1 MNGTKLQGIDI
12 YIDVLKAPIQRAPT
26 SLMQIVQYHF
36 CHYLNASYP

>member
-1 MNGTKLQGIDI
+1 MNGTEFQGPCI

-36 CHYLNASYP
+36 CHYLYASYP